1 MPRKTKMLSLISTKV
16 FMGGRTRRAILF
28 LKCDRWFP
36 VYVTRRLYRVGRE
49 RHELEKSRQ
58 IHKKGAEMC
67 DLVVGVLFRQMVGDT
82 DKRLGVFVSETSNVN
97 LGSSSTRRFSYTMLS
112 LEPMNPK

>member
-1 MPRKTKMLSLISTKV
+1 
-16 FMGGRTRRAILF
+16 MGGRTRRAILF

-36 VYVTRRLYRVGRE
+36 VYVTRSLHRVGRE

-97 LGSSSTRRFSYTMLS
+97 LRSRSTRRFS
-112 LEPMNPK
+112 

>member
-36 VYVTRRLYRVGRE
+36 VYVTRSLHRVGRE

-82 DKRLGVFVSETSNVN
+82 DKRLGVFVCETSNVN
-97 LGSSSTRRFSYTMLS
+97 LRSRSTRRFSYTMLS
-112 LEPMNPK
+112 FEPMNPK

>member
-1 MPRKTKMLSLISTKV
+1 
-16 FMGGRTRRAILF
+16 MGGRTRRAILF

-36 VYVTRRLYRVGRE
+36 VYVTRSLHRVGRE
-49 RHELEKSRQ
+49 RHELGKSRQ
-58 IHKKGAEMC
+58 IRKKGAEMC

-97 LGSSSTRRFSYTMLS
+97 LRSRSTRRFSYTMLS
-112 LEPMNPK
+112 FEPMNPK

>member
-1 MPRKTKMLSLISTKV
+1 
-16 FMGGRTRRAILF
+16 MGGRTRRAILF

-36 VYVTRRLYRVGRE
+36 VYVTRTLHRVGRE
-49 RHELEKSRQ
+49 RHELGKSRQ
-58 IHKKGAEMC
+58 IRKKGAEMC

>member
-1 MPRKTKMLSLISTKV
+1 MCIR
-16 FMGGRTRRAILF
+16 
-28 LKCDRWFP
+28 DRH
-36 VYVTRRLYRVGRE
+36 RVGRE

-67 DLVVGVLFRQMVGDT
+67 DLLASVLFRQMVGDT

-97 LGSSSTRRFSYTMLS
+97 LRSRSTRRFSYTMLS
-112 LEPMNPK
+112 FEPMNPK

>member
-1 MPRKTKMLSLISTKV
+1 
-16 FMGGRTRRAILF
+16 MGGRTRRAILF

-36 VYVTRRLYRVGRE
+36 VYVTRSLHRVGRE

-97 LGSSSTRRFSYTMLS
+97 LRSRSTRRFSYTMLS

>member
-1 MPRKTKMLSLISTKV
+1 M
-16 FMGGRTRRAILF
+16 LF

-36 VYVTRRLYRVGRE
+36 VYVTRSLHRVGRE

-97 LGSSSTRRFSYTMLS
+97 LGSRSTRRFSYTMLS
-112 LEPMNPK
+112 FEPMNPK

>member
-1 MPRKTKMLSLISTKV
+1 
-16 FMGGRTRRAILF
+16 MGGRTRRAILF

-36 VYVTRRLYRVGRE
+36 VYVTRRLHRVSRE

-82 DKRLGVFVSETSNVN
+82 DKRLGVVVSETSNLN
-97 LGSSSTRRFSYTMLS
+97 LGSRSTRRFSYTMLS
-112 LEPMNPK
+112 FEPMNPK

>member
-36 VYVTRRLYRVGRE
+36 VYVARRLHRIGGE
-49 RHELEKSRQ
+49 RHELGKSRQ
-58 IHKKGAEMC
+58 IRKKGAEMC
-67 DLVVGVLFRQMVGDT
+67 DLLASVLFRQMVGDT